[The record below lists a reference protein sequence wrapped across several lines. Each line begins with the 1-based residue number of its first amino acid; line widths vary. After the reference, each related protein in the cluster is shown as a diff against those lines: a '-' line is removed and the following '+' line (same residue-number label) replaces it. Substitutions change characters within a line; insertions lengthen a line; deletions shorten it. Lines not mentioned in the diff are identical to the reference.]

1 MHVMCSTHDSLTAR
15 GLLISEE
22 ADADKVTKIG
32 STCFS
37 KLPVPTYPPTPSLD
51 SPLAQELICKAKFD
65 IDKVSASWQS
75 KTLLTAD

>member
-1 MHVMCSTHDSLTAR
+1 MLCVVYIIWAR
-15 GLLISEE
+15 GILISEE

-32 STCFS
+32 STCFT
-37 KLPVPTYPPTPSLD
+37 KLPVPTYPPTSSHD
-51 SPLAQELICKAKFD
+51 SRFAQKLVCKAKFD